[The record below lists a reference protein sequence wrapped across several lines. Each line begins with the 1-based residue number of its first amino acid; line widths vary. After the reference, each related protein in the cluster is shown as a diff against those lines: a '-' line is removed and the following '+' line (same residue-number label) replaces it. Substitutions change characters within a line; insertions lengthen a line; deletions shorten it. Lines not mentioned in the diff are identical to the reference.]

1 MSTIKTTLNGIKTTP
16 EGAKTTSIASTD
28 GGDKHHGG
36 IRVGAGRPK
45 GSGKYKEPTKAIR
58 VPEGSITYIKEFLES
73 YPDVT
78 EIGSFASPNANLENI
93 VRLEIPL
100 FSSTVAAG
108 YPSPAEDHIE
118 DTLDLNEY
126 MVQRPDS
133 TFMLRVEGESMKN
146 VGIMPDDILV
156 VDRSLKASHKKIVI
170 AAIDGELTVKR
181 LYHRGGL
188 VKLLPENPAYPEI
201 ELESEAELVIWGV
214 VIGSFRRFQS
224 F

>member
-1 MSTIKTTLNGIKTTP
+1 MKHKESQ
-16 EGAKTTSIASTD
+16 AK
-28 GGDKHHGG
+28 HGG
-36 IRVGAGRPK
+36 ARSGAGRPK

-58 VPEGSITYIKEFLES
+58 VPEGSITYIKEFLEG

-78 EIGSFASPNANLENI
+78 QLGSPSKKPQTSN
-93 VRLEIPL
+93 VTRLQIPL

-108 YPSPAEDHIE
+108 FPSPAEDHVE

-146 VGIMPDDILV
+146 AGIMPNDILV
-156 VDRSLKASHKKIVI
+156 VDRSLKATHKKIVI

-201 ELESEAELVIWGV
+201 ELESEADLVIWGV

>member
-1 MSTIKTTLNGIKTTP
+1 MSNTENNKTKL
-16 EGAKTTSIASTD
+16 
-28 GGDKHHGG
+28 KHNHGG
-36 IRVGAGRPK
+36 ARSGAGRPK

-78 EIGSFASPNANLENI
+78 EIGAPKKQQTNN
-93 VRLEIPL
+93 VTRLEIPL

-108 YPSPAEDHIE
+108 YPSPAEDHVE

-126 MVQRPDS
+126 MVQHPDS

-146 VGIMPDDILV
+146 AGIMPNDILV
-156 VDRSLKASHKKIVI
+156 VDRSLKAAHKKIVI

-181 LYHRGGL
+181 LYTFSVFL
-188 VKLLPENPAYPEI
+188 K
-201 ELESEAELVIWGV
+201 
-214 VIGSFRRFQS
+214 
-224 F
+224 